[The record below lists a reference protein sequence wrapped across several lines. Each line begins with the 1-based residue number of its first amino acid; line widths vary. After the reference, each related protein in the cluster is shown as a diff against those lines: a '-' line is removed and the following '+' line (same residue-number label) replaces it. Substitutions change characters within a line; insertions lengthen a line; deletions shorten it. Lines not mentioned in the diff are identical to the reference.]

1 MNEAWALSAS
11 LIFALVALAVW
22 VVLFPLRAW
31 LAKREVLDLPSHR
44 GLHEHPT
51 PRGGG
56 IVIVLFS
63 TSAMAVVWGILRTW
77 RGTTFALV
85 VGGGLLVAVV
95 SLWDDIRRRPVA
107 VRLAAH
113 ILGAAMAVVGVG
125 RLEAVDLGA
134 LGTIHLGW
142 LGLTF
147 TLFWIVGLTNAYN
160 FMDGIDGIAGALAFV
175 AGLGWFFL
183 IEVDPMVRAAGLV
196 LAASNLGFLLHNWP
210 PAKIFMG
217 DVGSAFVGYILAV
230 MTIIASRNDARFT
243 VVGLLL
249 VWPFVFD
256 TTFTIFRRLVR
267 GENVLVA
274 HRSHLYQRL
283 VIAGLSHRF
292 VTLLYAVLAALGGG
306 LARIWLNGGRLNSF
320 AAVGGVIGAGGG
332 LWGFVRWAERP
343 SRPTRGVA
351 PPGNDLLGESEKI
364 Q

>member
-11 LIFALVALAVW
+11 LLFGLIALAVW
-22 VVLFPLRAW
+22 AVLFPLRAS
-31 LAKREVLDLPSHR
+31 LARWEVLDLPSDR

-56 IVIVLFS
+56 IVIVLFW
-63 TSAMAVVWGILRTW
+63 TAAMAALWATSRTS
-77 RGTTFALV
+77 RSTTFALV
-85 VGGGLLVAVV
+85 VGGALLVALV
-95 SLWDDIRRRPVA
+95 SLWDDIRRQPVA
-107 VRLAAH
+107 VRLGAH
-113 ILGAAMAVVGVG
+113 ILGAGMAAVGIG
-125 RLEAVDLGA
+125 RLEALDLGA
-134 LGTIHLGW
+134 LGTVRLGW
-142 LGLTF
+142 LGVAF
-147 TLFWIVGLTNAYN
+147 MLFWIVGLTNAYN
-160 FMDGIDGIAGALAFV
+160 FMDGIDGIAGAQAFV

-183 IEVDPMVRAAGLV
+183 VEADPMVRAAGLV

-217 DVGSAFVGYILAV
+217 DVGSAFVGYILGV
-230 MTIIASRNDARFT
+230 MTIVAARSDARLAF
-243 VVGLLL
+243 VGFLL

-256 TTFTIFRRLVR
+256 TTFTFFRRLVR
-267 GENVLVA
+267 GENVLAA

-292 VTLLYAVLAALGGG
+292 VTLLYAALAAFGGG
-306 LARIWLNGGRLNSF
+306 LARIWLNGGQVNSL
-320 AAVGGVIGAGGG
+320 AAIGGVFGAGGG

-351 PPGNDLLGESEKI
+351 PPANASLGDRGEI

>member
-11 LIFALVALAVW
+11 LVFGLITLAVW

-31 LAKREVLDLPSHR
+31 LAHREVLDLPSDR

-63 TSAMAVVWGILRTW
+63 SAAMAAVWGTLRTW
-77 RGTTFALV
+77 RSTTFALV
-85 VGGGLLVAVV
+85 VGGALLVAVV
-95 SLWDDIRRRPVA
+95 SLWDDIRRQPVA

-113 ILGAAMAVVGVG
+113 ILGAGMAAVGVG
-125 RLEAVDLGA
+125 WLEAVDLGA

-160 FMDGIDGIAGALAFV
+160 FMDGIDGIAGAQAFV

-183 IEVDPMVRAAGLV
+183 VEADPTVRAAGLV

-230 MTIIASRNDARFT
+230 MTIIASRNDARFA

-256 TTFTIFRRLVR
+256 TTFTFFRRLVR

-274 HRSHLYQRL
+274 HRGHLYQRL

-292 VTLLYAVLAALGGG
+292 VTLLYAALAAFGGG
-306 LARIWLNGGRLNSF
+306 LARIWLNGGQVNSL
-320 AAVGGVIGAGGG
+320 AAIGGVIGAGGG

-351 PPGNDLLGESEKI
+351 PPANASLGDRGEI

>member
-11 LIFALVALAVW
+11 LLFGLIALAVW
-22 VVLFPLRAW
+22 AVLFPLRAW
-31 LAKREVLDLPSHR
+31 LANREVLDLPSDR
-44 GLHEHPT
+44 GLHAHPT

-63 TSAMAVVWGILRTW
+63 IAAMAAVWGTLRT
-77 RGTTFALV
+77 RQSTTFALV
-85 VGGGLLVAVV
+85 VGGALLVAVV

-113 ILGAAMAVVGVG
+113 ILGAGMAAVGIG
-125 RLEAVDLGA
+125 RLEALDLGA
-134 LGTIHLGW
+134 LGTVRLGW

-160 FMDGIDGIAGALAFV
+160 FMDGIDGIAGAQAFV

-183 IEVDPMVRAAGLV
+183 VEADPTVRAAGLV

-230 MTIIASRNDARFT
+230 MTIIASRNDARFA

-256 TTFTIFRRLVR
+256 TTFTFFRRLVR

-292 VTLLYAVLAALGGG
+292 VTLLYAALAAFGGG
-306 LARIWLNGGRLNSF
+306 LARIWLNGGQANSL
-320 AAVGGVIGAGGG
+320 AAIGGVIGAGGG

-351 PPGNDLLGESEKI
+351 PPANASLGDRGEI